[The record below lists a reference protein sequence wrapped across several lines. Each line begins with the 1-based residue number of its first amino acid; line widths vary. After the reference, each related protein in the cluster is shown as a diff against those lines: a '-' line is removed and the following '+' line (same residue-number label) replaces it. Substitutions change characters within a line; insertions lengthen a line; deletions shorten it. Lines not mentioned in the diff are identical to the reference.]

1 LLAVRRPQARKR
13 LSPQFQNMGCIQFV
27 RLLFAHLTGLDLR
40 RIPDPDLMPQ
50 VLDQFDEPLTVVS
63 RQT

>member
-1 LLAVRRPQARKR
+1 
-13 LSPQFQNMGCIQFV
+13 MGCIQFV
-27 RLLFAHLTGLDLR
+27 RLLLAHVTGLDLR